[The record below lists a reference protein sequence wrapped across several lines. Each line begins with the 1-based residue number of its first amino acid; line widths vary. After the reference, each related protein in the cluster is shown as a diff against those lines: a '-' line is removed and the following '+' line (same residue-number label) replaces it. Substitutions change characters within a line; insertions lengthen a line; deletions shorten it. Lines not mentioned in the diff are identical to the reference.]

1 MKYQRIEVT
10 LPNGEK
16 GFTYTKDA
24 KMTNG
29 SKIPHEVIE
38 KFEYTN
44 VVEYDEQPDKR
55 RCVSCDAPQ
64 SRGRYLDGKTVDLCE
79 YHYQHLSLGKIA
91 QAVRKVQEEKEV
103 SEAKEQAI
111 KEEKSK
117 KWHEAR
123 TKKKKK
129 KTRKTALSAAIS

>member
-16 GFTYTKDA
+16 GFTYTKNN

-29 SKIPHEVIE
+29 NKIPHEVVE

-55 RCVSCDAPQ
+55 RCLFCDAPQ
-64 SRGRYLDGKTVDLCE
+64 SRQKYLNGQLYDLCE
-79 YHYQHLSLGKIA
+79 WHYQNTRLGQLAA
-91 QAVRKVQEEKEV
+91 QVVAVAKENEKAL
-103 SEAKEQAI
+103 AKEQAEADAR
-111 KEEKSK
+111 KA
-117 KWHEAR
+117 KWHASHD
-123 TKKKKK
+123 KKKKK
-129 KTRKTALSAAIS
+129 SRKTALSAAIS

>member
-55 RCVSCDAPQ
+55 RCLFCFAPQ
-64 SRGRYLDGKTVDLCE
+64 SRQKYLNGSLYDLCE
-79 YHYQHLSLGKIA
+79 WHYQNTRLGQLAA
-91 QAVRKVQEEKEV
+91 QVVAVAKEAEVANEKEQK
-103 SEAKEQAI
+103 AKEAR
-111 KEEKSK
+111 SVA
-117 KWHEAR
+117 WHASHD
-123 TKKKKK
+123 KKKK